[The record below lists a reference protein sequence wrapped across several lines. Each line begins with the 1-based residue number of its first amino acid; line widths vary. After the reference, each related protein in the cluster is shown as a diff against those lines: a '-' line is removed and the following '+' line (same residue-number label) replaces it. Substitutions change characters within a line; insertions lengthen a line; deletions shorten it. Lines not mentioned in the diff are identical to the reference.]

1 MTRSEN
7 TVMVATASLAVLA
20 LFWFNPTIAG
30 FYLRCYFHEL
40 TGWYCP
46 GCGTTRALHQ
56 LLHGNMAAAFRFNPL
71 AILLL
76 PLVGYFAVRGHRGG
90 VKPIWIWV
98 LVGVIIMFGVVRNI
112 PAYPF
117 TLLAP

>member
-1 MTRSEN
+1 MTRLQN
-7 TVMVATASLAVLA
+7 TVIVATASLVVFA
-20 LFWFNPTIAG
+20 LLWFNPSISWL
-30 FYLRCYFHEL
+30 YPRCYFHEW

-56 LLHGNMAAAFRFNPL
+56 LVHGHVTAAFRFNPL
-71 AILLL
+71 AISLL
-76 PLVGYFAVRGHRGG
+76 PLVGYLAIRGQLSTM
-90 VKPIWIWV
+90 KTIWIWV
-98 LVGVIIMFGVVRNI
+98 LLAVIIAFGVLRNI

>member
-20 LFWFNPTIAG
+20 LFWFNPAIAG
-30 FYLRCYFHEL
+30 FYPRCYFHEL

-56 LLHGNMAAAFRFNPL
+56 LLHGNVTAAFRLNPL
-71 AILLL
+71 AISLL
-76 PLVGYFAVRGHRGG
+76 PLVGHLMVRGHRGG
-90 VKPIWIWV
+90 MKPVWIWV
-98 LVGVIIMFGVVRNI
+98 LVGVIIVFGVVRNI